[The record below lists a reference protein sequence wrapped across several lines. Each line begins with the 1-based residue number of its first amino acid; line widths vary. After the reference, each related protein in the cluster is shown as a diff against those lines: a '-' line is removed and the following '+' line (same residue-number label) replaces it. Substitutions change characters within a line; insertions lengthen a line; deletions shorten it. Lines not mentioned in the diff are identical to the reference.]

1 MATPN
6 FNGLFKGPDE
16 NDIYALQK
24 QERDAKI
31 RQAMA
36 DSSGAGGNFY
46 ANLQAKANE
55 QLSQSLQG
63 GARTLLQG
71 TALAPPED
79 PRLAKARKRD
89 SDKTEIVAILA
100 KYTDPASDGAE
111 QVTEKEMKIGFSEL
125 MSRGYVQEAK
135 DFLAMAQSM
144 QKLDIDALK
153 ASNKG
158 SSLALRQSVHD
169 LNEDRNVKSTTDIGD
184 FEDKTGRKFK
194 KIALVMKDSTT
205 STVTI
210 PWDGDESIPPSG
222 VLVGIDSKGQTSKN
236 RVTEAGETS
245 EVTELQ
251 KRGTAKFK
259 EDLTRKTNEL
269 ASDLRIDED
278 KAKRMAEATM
288 VTRATAIDNGTTAR
302 RGKPALKALLELAK
316 VRNKGG
322 DASAALASFKRVF
335 GMENKSDAEFRTG
348 AQLIMVKNL
357 KRLFGPRA
365 TDKDMEELKK
375 AFMGEGQTQEA
386 NLAIINRFLSDYQFE
401 IDQADYFYDNP
412 DSDGGAYYNHLRSR
426 QQALEDSVETGV
438 ITINGGQYTVERV
451 Q

>member
-1 MATPN
+1 
-6 FNGLFKGPDE
+6 
-16 NDIYALQK
+16 
-24 QERDAKI
+24 
-31 RQAMA
+31 
-36 DSSGAGGNFY
+36 
-46 ANLQAKANE
+46 
-55 QLSQSLQG
+55 
-63 GARTLLQG
+63 
-71 TALAPPED
+71 
-79 PRLAKARKRD
+79 
-89 SDKTEIVAILA
+89 
-100 KYTDPASDGAE
+100 
-111 QVTEKEMKIGFSEL
+111 
-125 MSRGYVQEAK
+125 
-135 DFLAMAQSM
+135 
-144 QKLDIDALK
+144 
-153 ASNKG
+153 
-158 SSLALRQSVHD
+158 
-169 LNEDRNVKSTTDIGD
+169 
-184 FEDKTGRKFK
+184 
-194 KIALVMKDSTT
+194 
-205 STVTI
+205 
-210 PWDGDESIPPSG
+210 
-222 VLVGIDSKGQTSKN
+222 
-236 RVTEAGETS
+236 
-245 EVTELQ
+245 
-251 KRGTAKFK
+251 
-259 EDLTRKTNEL
+259 
-269 ASDLRIDED
+269 
-278 KAKRMAEATM
+278 MAEATM

>member
-1 MATPN
+1 MAQN
-6 FNGLFKGPDE
+6 QMQGLFTGAGV
-16 NDIYALQK
+16 NDVYALQR
-24 QERDAKI
+24 QERDQKV

-36 DSSGAGGNFY
+36 DSAGAGGNFY

-55 QLSQSLQG
+55 QMSQAFQG
-63 GARTLLQG
+63 GVRGLLQG
-71 TALAPPED
+71 TDLAPAED
-79 PRLAKARKRD
+79 PRLAAARKREGD
-89 SDKTEIVAILA
+89 RNEINDMLAGFKSD
-100 KYTDPASDGAE
+100 DG
-111 QVTEKEMKIGFSEL
+111 KISEDELKQGYAEL
-125 MSRGYVQEAK
+125 MSRGYPNEAAS
-135 DFLAMAQSM
+135 FLQQAQSM
-144 QKLDIDALK
+144 RKLDIDSTK
-153 ASNKG
+153 ASNKET
-158 SSLALRQSVHD
+158 SLDLRERVHE
-169 LNEDRNVKSTTDIGD
+169 LNTDRKVKSTTDIGD
-184 FEDKTGRKFK
+184 FEDKSKRKFK
-194 KIALVMKDSTT
+194 KIALVMKDGTT

-210 PWDGDESIPPSG
+210 PWDGDESISPVG
-222 VLVGIDSKGQTSKN
+222 ALVGIDSEGQTSQK
-236 RVTEAGETS
+236 RVDEAGKTS
-245 EVTELQ
+245 EITELQ

-259 EDLTRKTNEL
+259 EKLTRKTNEL
-269 ASDLRIDED
+269 ASSLGVTAD

-386 NLAIINRFLSDYQFE
+386 NLAIINRFLGDYQFE
-401 IDQADYFYDNP
+401 IDQADYFYDKP
-412 DSDGGAYYNHLRSR
+412 DADAGTYYNHLRS
-426 QQALEDSVETGV
+426 QQEALVGAAVDGSVVVDGKT
-438 ITINGGQYTVERV
+438 YTVKKV
-451 Q
+451 GN

>member
-1 MATPN
+1 MYQ
-6 FNGLFKGPDE
+6 GLFQGPTQ
-16 NDIYALQK
+16 NDVNQTLR
-24 QERDAKI
+24 QERDLRV
-31 RQAMA
+31 RQAQA
-36 DSSGAGGNFY
+36 DNRAGGGNY
-46 ANLQAKANE
+46 YSGLVAKAAQQQAE
-55 QLSQSLQG
+55 AFG
-63 GARTLLQG
+63 G
-71 TALAPPED
+71 LAGAAGEAFGSDMLED

-89 SDKTEIVAILA
+89 TDKNAIVAILA
-100 KYTDPASDGAE
+100 KYSDPASDGGK

-144 QKLDIDALK
+144 RKLDIDALK
-153 ASNKG
+153 ASNTG
-158 SSLALRQSVHD
+158 TSLALRQRVHELD
-169 LNEDRNVKSTTDIGD
+169 KDRNVKSTTDIGD
-184 FEDKTGRKFK
+184 FEDENGRKFK

-210 PWDGDESIPPSG
+210 PYDANESIPPKG
-222 VLVGIDSKGQTSKN
+222 ALVGIDSSGLTPTARTK
-236 RVTEAGETS
+236 EAGKTS
-245 EVTELQ
+245 EVIELH
-251 KRGTAKFK
+251 KRGTDKYK

-269 ASDLRIDED
+269 SSSLRINED
-278 KAKRMAEATM
+278 KAKKMAEATM
-288 VTRATAIDNGTTAR
+288 VTRATAIENGTTAR

-386 NLAIINRFLSDYQFE
+386 NLAIINRFLADYQFE
-401 IDQADYFYDNP
+401 IDQADYFYDKP
-412 DSDGGAYYNHLRSR
+412 DADGGTYYNHLRS
-426 QQALEDSVETGV
+426 QQEALEESAETGV
-438 ITINGGQYTVERV
+438 INVNGTQYTVERV